1 MTDDRTIPQ
10 QMMGGVPVRDLRVDV
25 LSGPEAG
32 KSVISE
38 HDPISVG
45 TAEGNGIRLSDRM
58 VSRYHL
64 EVGRSGDRISLID
77 LGSTNGT
84 HVGEVLVSDSRV
96 TVRSGAIVRIGESE
110 LRVSEGAARMVP
122 AAPERA
128 RLGPLFGR
136 SEAMLRIMD
145 KLEHLA
151 HSDVSVLVIGE
162 SGTGKEVTARALH
175 EISART
181 SQPFVTVD
189 CGAVA
194 PNLFES
200 TLFGHER
207 GSFTGADRQHRGAF
221 ERAGTGTLF
230 LDEIGELLP
239 EQQVALLGVLERKRF
254 VRVGGSQEL
263 PFRGRIVA
271 ATHRDLR
278 AGVNQGTFRLDL
290 FYRIAVVTLALPP
303 LRDRSEDIPLLIE
316 RFLREEGDERTPQEA
331 FGSKLKDLLRH
342 PWPGNARELRNVVV
356 GALAIGEMPELMP
369 IPQSAQGA
377 TADAALALP
386 YKEAKAQIT
395 SEFELR
401 YVKHLLAQ
409 TGGNVAKASR
419 VARMNRSYLIELLRK
434 HGLK

>member
-1 MTDDRTIPQ
+1 MSDDRTVPQ

-25 LSGPEAG
+25 LSGAEAG
-32 KSVISE
+32 EVAISE
-38 HDPISVG
+38 RDPITIGS
-45 TAEGNGIRLSDRM
+45 AEGNTIRLTDRT

-64 EVGRSGDRISLID
+64 EVGRAGDRIALLD

-84 HVGEVLVSDSRV
+84 YVGEVRIADGGV
-96 TVRSGAIVRIGESE
+96 TVRSGAIVRVGDSE
-110 LRVSEGAARMVP
+110 LRVSEGAARMVT
-122 AAPERA
+122 ASPERA

-136 SEAMLRIMD
+136 SPAMLRVMD
-145 KLEHLA
+145 KLEQLA
-151 HSDVSVLVIGE
+151 ESEASVLIIGE

-175 EISART
+175 EISARADA
-181 SQPFVTVD
+181 PFVTID
-189 CGAVA
+189 CGAIT

-207 GSFTGADRQHRGAF
+207 GAFTGAERQHRGAF
-221 ERAGTGTLF
+221 ERAEAGTLF

-254 VRVGGSQEL
+254 VRVGGTQEV
-263 PFRGRIVA
+263 PFRGRVVA

-303 LRDRSEDIPLLIE
+303 LRERSEDIPLLIE
-316 RFLREEGDERTPQEA
+316 RFLREEGDERSPKEA
-331 FGSKLKDLLRH
+331 FGDRLKDLLRH

-356 GALAIGEMPELMP
+356 GALAIGELPELMP
-369 IPQSAQGA
+369 SLAGA
-377 TADAALALP
+377 GDVVETALSLP
-386 YKEAKAQIT
+386 YKEAKARVT
-395 SEFELR
+395 ATFEER
-401 YVKHLLAQ
+401 YVKHLLELCE
-409 TGGNVAKASR
+409 GNVAKAAR
-419 VARMNRSYLIELLRK
+419 TARMNRSYLIELLHK

>member
-1 MTDDRTIPQ
+1 
-10 QMMGGVPVRDLRVDV
+10 MMGGVPVRDLRVDV

-32 KSVISE
+32 QSVISD

-45 TAEGNGIRLSDRM
+45 TAEGNGVRLSDRT

-84 HVGEVLVSDSRV
+84 HVGEVLVADSRV
-96 TVRSGAIVRIGESE
+96 TVRSGAIVRVGETE
-110 LRVSEGAARMVP
+110 IRVSEGAARMVP
-122 AAPERA
+122 ASPERA

-136 SEAMLRIMD
+136 SEPMLRIMD
-145 KLEHLA
+145 KLEQLA
-151 HSDVSVLVIGE
+151 HSDVSVLVLGE

-175 EISART
+175 EISPRAEA
-181 SQPFVTVD
+181 PFVTVD
-189 CGAVA
+189 CGAVS

-200 TLFGHER
+200 ALFGHER
-207 GSFTGADRQHRGAF
+207 GAFTGADRQHQGAF
-221 ERAGTGTLF
+221 ERAANGTLF

-254 VRVGGSQEL
+254 VRVGGTTEL
-263 PFRGRIVA
+263 PFRGRVIA

-303 LRDRSEDIPLLIE
+303 LRERSEDIPLLIE
-316 RFLREEGDERTPQEA
+316 RFLREEGDERSPVEA
-331 FGSKLKDLLRH
+331 FGDKLQDLLRH
-342 PWPGNARELRNVVV
+342 PWPGNARELRNVVA
-356 GALAIGEMPELMP
+356 GALAIGEVPDLMP
-369 IPQSAQGA
+369 VPSDGDVDLVASALG
-377 TADAALALP
+377 LP
-386 YKEAKAQIT
+386 YKEAKALVT
-395 SEFELR
+395 SEFEQR
-401 YVKHLLAQ
+401 YVKHLLEQ
-409 TGGNVAKASR
+409 TEGNVAKAAR
-419 VARMNRSYLIELLRK
+419 TARMNRSYLIELLHK